1 MSHDT
6 STAEARADVARTRQ
20 NLADTVQALAA
31 RADVPTRVRD
41 QAGHLQRR
49 LTGLGA
55 RAREKAPQVRDATLT
70 KASRSVPEPAR
81 RKAGQVTGAVAARP
95 AALYAVAGTCVAA
108 GLLLWKRGRS

>member
-6 STAEARADVARTRQ
+6 STAEKHADVAQARQ
-20 NLADTVQALAA
+20 NLAETVQALAA

-70 KASRSVPEPAR
+70 KASQSVP
-81 RKAGQVTGAVAARP
+81 KAGQVTGAVATRP
-95 AALYAVAGTCVAA
+95 AALYAVAGACVAA